1 MPNKVFYFII
11 ENPASSNA
19 IDNPGNLG
27 KYYTGNMPSLVD
39 IAKGIYESSPNQ
51 NWSALSAAQKA
62 AFIRQLDY
70 SSASISMVYIGMA
83 LEDSPDKYRDNRSE
97 SVIYAE
103 RMKFTKSDYYT
114 SPNQTLEKIN
124 NEIEI
129 LPTVLLY
136 LD

>member
-1 MPNKVFYFII
+1 
-11 ENPASSNA
+11 
-19 IDNPGNLG
+19 
-27 KYYTGNMPSLVD
+27 
-39 IAKGIYESSPNQ
+39 
-51 NWSALSAAQKA
+51 
-62 AFIRQLDY
+62 
-70 SSASISMVYIGMA
+70 MA